1 MRNGAQHNTQAALLA
16 LADLLEYPGADWPQR
31 LELIADS
38 LGDQTLAEFSRRTA
52 SLPLASL
59 QETYTQTF
67 DLNPVATLEI
77 GYHLFGENYKRGLF
91 LAQLRETEAQYALDE
106 QRHLP
111 DYLPTLLRLLTKLDD
126 RELREDLI
134 AECMLPALGKM
145 KTALKSKENLYA
157 PLVEAVETRLIAEAP
172 ARAVGLLARELN
184 VLPRAAELS
193 FIG

>member
-1 MRNGAQHNTQAALLA
+1 MLY
-16 LADLLEYPGADWPQR
+16 LEG
-31 LELIADS
+31 
-38 LGDQTLAEFSRRTA
+38 
-52 SLPLASL
+52 
-59 QETYTQTF
+59 QTF
-67 DLNPVATLEI
+67 PQDVKRAAELFRQASVAGNP
-77 GYHLFGENYKRGLF
+77 
-91 LAQLRETEAQYALDE
+91 EAQYALDE